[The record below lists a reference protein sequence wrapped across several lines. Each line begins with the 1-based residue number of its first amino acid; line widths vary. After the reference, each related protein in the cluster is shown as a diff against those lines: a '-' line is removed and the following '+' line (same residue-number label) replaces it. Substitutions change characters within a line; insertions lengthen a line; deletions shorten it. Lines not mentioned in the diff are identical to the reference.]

1 MFSLVFFLS
10 FNQYKQVY
18 YQKGEVVS
26 LCSTLLTTSNN
37 INTRWAKRILR
48 NYKIHLSS
56 RLSSCSIEKRTEIN
70 GVFCYHYEE
79 TYKPIFNRIF
89 FWSLYRCEYIWLQ
102 RKKCFAYCDSSSVGI
117 VPGVLYTIFSSKC
130 KISAVLH
137 V

>member
-37 INTRWAKRILR
+37 INTRCAKRILR

-79 TYKPIFNRIF
+79 TYKPCIFNRF
-89 FWSLYRCEYIWLQ
+89 FFEVCTDVNTYGYKER
-102 RKKCFAYCDSSSVGI
+102 
-117 VPGVLYTIFSSKC
+117 
-130 KISAVLH
+130 SALH
-137 V
+137 TVIAVVWV